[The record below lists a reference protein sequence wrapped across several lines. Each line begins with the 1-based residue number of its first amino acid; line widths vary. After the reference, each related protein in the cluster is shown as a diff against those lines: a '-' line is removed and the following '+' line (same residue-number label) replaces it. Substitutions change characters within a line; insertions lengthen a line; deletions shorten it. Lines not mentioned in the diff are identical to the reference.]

1 MNYNNSNIFMYQ
13 LDQMLCRMFNEL
25 MIVKNSSNITVEF
38 INNMKI
44 HHNEVISICKN
55 FLNYSN
61 YRPLVENT
69 QRIIKY
75 NEKEIEYMNMILN
88 TTPFYIS
95 KKREMQNYLKKNY
108 RLTEYMFNNVFNSI
122 KTNNI
127 DLNFI
132 FVLIKLFDG
141 TIKICKNVLKH
152 IIDPRLKE
160 LVNNMIINY
169 VEEIKILNKIEKNI
183 ISFE

>member
-13 LDQMLCRMFNEL
+13 LDQMLYRMFNEL

-44 HHNEVISICKN
+44 HHNEVINICKN

-95 KKREMQNYLKKNY
+95 KKR
-108 RLTEYMFNNVFNSI
+108 
-122 KTNNI
+122 
-127 DLNFI
+127 
-132 FVLIKLFDG
+132 
-141 TIKICKNVLKH
+141 
-152 IIDPRLKE
+152 
-160 LVNNMIINY
+160 
-169 VEEIKILNKIEKNI
+169 
-183 ISFE
+183 